1 MPLPHLR
8 SVTFRGHNGNTPQ
21 LLAEKSARIFAS
33 AKRHARATACLPVPS
48 RMFQAEMIH
57 AGKLPLD
64 NDAQN
69 AQVRTSLEGSGP
81 GFSAP

>member
-1 MPLPHLR
+1 M
-8 SVTFRGHNGNTPQ
+8 FRGHNRDT
-21 LLAEKSARIFAS
+21 LAEKSATIFAS
-33 AKRHARATACLPVPS
+33 ANRHARATACLP
-48 RMFQAEMIH
+48 FQAEMIH